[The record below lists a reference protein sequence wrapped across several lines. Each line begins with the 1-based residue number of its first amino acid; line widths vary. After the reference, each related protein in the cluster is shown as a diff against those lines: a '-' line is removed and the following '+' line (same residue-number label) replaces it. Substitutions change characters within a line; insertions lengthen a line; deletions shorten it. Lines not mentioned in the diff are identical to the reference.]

1 MEAPIQRWENERF
14 AREAH
19 AEIAALD
26 TVEPARV
33 LEAATSVAPPADIVA
48 LCGRQNAG
56 LSVQLLL
63 ATGDALTSRT
73 FVSLDV
79 NGKTE
84 TIEVE
89 PSSALDAYHHP
100 YAYGATL
107 PL

>member
-26 TVEPARV
+26 TVEPSRV

-48 LCGRQNAG
+48 LCGRINAG
-56 LSVQLLL
+56 LAVQLLTT
-63 ATGDALTSRT
+63 TGEDVRA

-79 NGKTE
+79 NGRTE

-100 YAYGATL
+100 YAYGASL

>member
-14 AREAH
+14 AREAA
-19 AEIAALD
+19 AEIEALEAA
-26 TVEPARV
+26 EPVRR
-33 LEAATSVAPPADIVA
+33 LEAATIVAPPADIVA
-48 LCGRQNAG
+48 LCGRVNSG
-56 LSVQLLL
+56 LAVQLLVT
-63 ATGDALTSRT
+63 TGEDVRA

-79 NGKTE
+79 NGRGE

-89 PSSALDAYHHP
+89 PASALDAYHHP

>member
-14 AREAH
+14 AREAA
-19 AEIAALD
+19 AEIEA
-26 TVEPARV
+26 VEATEPVRR

-48 LCGRQNAG
+48 LCGRQNSG
-56 LSVQLLL
+56 LSVQLLTT
-63 ATGDALTSRT
+63 TGEDVRAWVT
-73 FVSLDV
+73 LDL
-79 NGKTE
+79 NGQTE

-89 PSSALDAYHHP
+89 PASALDAYHHP